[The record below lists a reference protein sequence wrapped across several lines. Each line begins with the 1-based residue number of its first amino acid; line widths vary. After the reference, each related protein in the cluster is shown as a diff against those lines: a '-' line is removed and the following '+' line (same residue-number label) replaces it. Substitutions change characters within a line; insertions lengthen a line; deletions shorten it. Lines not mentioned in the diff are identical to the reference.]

1 MATSIAMVLRKVHRL
16 RLASQENLE
25 IARHVPEL
33 MGYPASRRFSLECL
47 LTFTKSFAPLVSRDW
62 GLFRPNDATATGTS
76 LHVLSV
82 LIAIIPT
89 YLLCQM
95 HGNSPEFEFQVT
107 IFESRK
113 RNIISSLPVYVLHKT
128 RNKVFSRRS
137 RPNTAKKCTKKRY
150 ARTKCLFCL
159 LR

>member
-1 MATSIAMVLRKVHRL
+1 MSFNIYEVVRAAC
-16 RLASQENLE
+16 Q
-25 IARHVPEL
+25 
-33 MGYPASRRFSLECL
+33 SRQG
-47 LTFTKSFAPLVSRDW
+47 TFRS
-62 GLFRPNDATATGTS
+62 NDATATGTS

-82 LIAIIPT
+82 LNAIIPT

-95 HGNSPEFEFQVT
+95 YANPPEFEFQVT
-107 IFESRK
+107 IFEFRK

-137 RPNTAKKCTKKRY
+137 RAKTTKKCTKKRD
-150 ARTKCLFCL
+150 ARTKSLFCL

>member
-1 MATSIAMVLRKVHRL
+1 MFNRETAIGVTTRLGTSLAMVLRKVHRL

-25 IARHVPEL
+25 IARHGPEL
-33 MGYPASRRFSLECL
+33 MGYAASRRFSLECL

-62 GLFRPNDATATGTS
+62 GLLDLTTRQQRERRLTFFQS
-76 LHVLSV
+76 LTRLR
-82 LIAIIPT
+82 IPT

-95 HGNSPEFEFQVT
+95 NGNSPEFEFQVT

-128 RNKVFSRRS
+128 RN
-137 RPNTAKKCTKKRY
+137 
-150 ARTKCLFCL
+150 
-159 LR
+159 

>member
-1 MATSIAMVLRKVHRL
+1 MSFNIYEVVRAACQSRL
-16 RLASQENLE
+16 
-25 IARHVPEL
+25 
-33 MGYPASRRFSLECL
+33 G
-47 LTFTKSFAPLVSRDW
+47 TFRS
-62 GLFRPNDATATGTS
+62 NDATATGTS

-82 LIAIIPT
+82 LSAIIPT

-137 RPNTAKKCTKKRY
+137 RAKTAKKWTKKRD

-159 LR
+159 LRWCYTRRFATAIFRATQRCNIVATLFRIVTALFQHCNALLR